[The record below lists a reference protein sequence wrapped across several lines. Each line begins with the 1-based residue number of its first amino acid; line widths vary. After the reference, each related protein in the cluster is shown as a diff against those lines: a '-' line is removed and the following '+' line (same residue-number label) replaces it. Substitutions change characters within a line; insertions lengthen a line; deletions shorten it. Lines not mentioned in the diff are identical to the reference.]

1 MLDTIVHAIQAAK
14 HQAKSTEP
22 QVIAVTSPHGSTG
35 KTTIAINIALELA
48 AEKYKVLIIDA
59 DLAGPSV
66 ANYFCL
72 SELPAGLAGAL
83 RIASQ
88 NRFDEFQLERL
99 SVQAPKSSIV
109 VLPGAMAELTVEPTE
124 EIVSELTKVA
134 KKAFDF
140 VIVDVGPV
148 PTPAKIEEF
157 KLTRSLIQQADK
169 LGLVA
174 SADPVGIFRLLA
186 IEASILEL
194 TTEPILV
201 INRLRNSVISQAKSE
216 IKATLSKLGSIE
228 VAAFLPD
235 DPIQVDQATR
245 DGMAGGRAGRAG
257 SLRSS
262 VAIFT
267 KSVILGRPG
276 ALDARMAKL
285 G

>member
-1 MLDTIVHAIQAAK
+1 VLETLVRSIQAAR
-14 HQAKSTEP
+14 HQSKSTEP
-22 QVIAVTSPHGSTG
+22 QLISVTSPHGSTG

-48 AEKYKVLIIDA
+48 AEKYKVILIDA

-88 NRFDEFQLERL
+88 NRFDKFQLERL
-99 SVQAPKSSIV
+99 SVQVPKSSIV

-124 EIVSELTKVA
+124 KILSAIKKVA
-134 KKAFDF
+134 KEAYDF
-140 VIVDVGPV
+140 VIVDLGSV
-148 PTPAKIEEF
+148 PTTAKIQEF
-157 KLTRSLIQQADK
+157 NFTRAWIQQADQ
-169 LGLVA
+169 LVLVA

-201 INRLRNSVISQAKSE
+201 INRLRNSVIPQAKSE

-245 DGMAGGRAGRAG
+245 DGMAGGRSGRAG
-257 SLRSS
+257 SLTSS

-267 KSVILGRPG
+267 RSAILGRPG
-276 ALDARMAKL
+276 ALDARVAKL